1 VIVRVGTDEFDSGPH
16 EDVRALAA
24 AADQADHVDTLNEQ
38 ARLHLKN
45 HGLDGA
51 RLWLAREDGEAAGFA
66 LLRGD
71 QLDLV
76 VRPDLRRR
84 RIGTALATAALD
96 GRAGVEAWS
105 HADHPAAAALAE
117 RFGVPRTRELL
128 VMSRPTEQPLPATTI
143 PPGVRVR
150 TFRPDDEAAL
160 LRINATA
167 FAHHPE
173 QGGMSAADFHARTRE
188 PWFDPEGLFLAVDAD
203 DTVLGFHW
211 TKVHRDEDPAYG
223 EVYVVAV
230 DPRRA
235 GGGIGKALTSAG
247 LAHLADIGVGEVIL
261 YVEGDNPAAI
271 AVYRGQGF
279 TVSRTEAQYRGTP
292 RHRAGGRSGQR

>member
-1 VIVRVGTDEFDSGPH
+1 MIVRVGADEFDGGPH

-24 AADQADHVDTLNEQ
+24 AADRADHVDTLNEQ

-45 HGLDGA
+45 HGLEGA
-51 RLWLAREDGEAAGFA
+51 SLWLAREGSEAAGFA
-66 LLRGD
+66 LLRGEE
-71 QLDLV
+71 LDLV
-76 VRPDLRRR
+76 VHPDLRRR
-84 RIGTALATAALD
+84 GIGTALATASLD
-96 GRAGVEAWS
+96 GRAGIEAWS

-173 QGGMSAADFHARTRE
+173 QGNMSAADFHARTAE

-203 DTVLGFHW
+203 DKVLGFHW
-211 TKVHRDEDPAYG
+211 TKVHPDQEPSYG

-230 DPRRA
+230 DPSRA

-247 LAHLADIGVGEVIL
+247 LAHLADTGVGEVIL

-279 TVSRTEAQYRGTP
+279 TVARTEAQYQGTP
-292 RHRAGGRSGQR
+292 RQPAGSRSGHR